1 MATKTLQAI
10 DTKEFEAAHGEMD
23 SLMREMDSRF
33 IQRNQEILILFV
45 AIIARKNVFFGGPP
59 GVAKTALTSAFGK
72 ALGMDFFTYLIRKD
86 TTQEELFGPYDLPLL
101 KKGQYKR
108 ILTNRLGQCQV
119 ALLDEIWKGSSGA
132 NNSILTAI
140 NEKQYDNGTCGR
152 IDIPL
157 QMVMACSN
165 ELPQSD
171 DLHALWDRFLFRRWV
186 TPLQDRAD
194 RLRLMAMKRKGETI
208 EVHNTLS
215 PAGLECLRNA
225 AENVDYSPIEELLC
239 DVLEELGRQHA
250 IEVSDRSLVNII
262 DALCAYAVVQGRMVC
277 EPTDLLLLAD
287 IIVADPEVDH
297 PKVLNCVAKLVSP
310 DLEAAMKLHD
320 AAVEIYANGIEV
332 LDPRTGDMIRR
343 NVEQASAIGDS
354 GALGAINSELKK
366 IVKELQKLGQSGQ
379 VEGLSDKIAA
389 MQLKVAR
396 IAREAL
402 GI

>member
-1 MATKTLQAI
+1 MFQRI
-10 DTKEFEAAHGEMD
+10 AAVGRSAR
-23 SLMREMDSRF
+23 SLGQVPLS
-33 IQRNQEILILFV
+33 
-45 AIIARKNVFFGGPP
+45 
-59 GVAKTALTSAFGK
+59 
-72 ALGMDFFTYLIRKD
+72 ALGD
-86 TTQEELFGPYDLPLL
+86 TLAGP
-101 KKGQYKR
+101 G
-108 ILTNRLGQCQV
+108 
-119 ALLDEIWKGSSGA
+119 
-132 NNSILTAI
+132 
-140 NEKQYDNGTCGR
+140 
-152 IDIPL
+152 
-157 QMVMACSN
+157 
-165 ELPQSD
+165 
-171 DLHALWDRFLFRRWV
+171 
-186 TPLQDRAD
+186 
-194 RLRLMAMKRKGETI
+194 
-208 EVHNTLS
+208 
-215 PAGLECLRNA
+215 LRNA